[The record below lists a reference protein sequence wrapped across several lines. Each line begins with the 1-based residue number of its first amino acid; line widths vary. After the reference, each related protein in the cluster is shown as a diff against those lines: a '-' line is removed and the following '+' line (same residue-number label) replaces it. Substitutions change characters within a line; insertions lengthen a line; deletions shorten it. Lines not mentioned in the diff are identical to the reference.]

1 MDIYTVLA
9 LTMVL
14 AAIAFIIVFV
24 QTLYIIQLKQTLKK
38 PQSPTPSEEL
48 SDFLRDFHIH
58 GYSFVRVNPDNIYM
72 RK

>member
-1 MDIYTVLA
+1 MDIIF
-9 LTMVL
+9 MVTISL
-14 AAIAFIIVFV
+14 CFIIVCI
-24 QTLYIIQLKQTLKK
+24 QTIYIIQLKQTLKK

-58 GYSFVRVNPDNIYM
+58 GYSFVRVNPDNVYM